1 MASYFFEPFYSLN
14 DFDRLFDE
22 AFALRTGGQ
31 PQGSNN
37 SQGQGQVQRRQGTEP
52 SSRVL
57 RPR

>member
-1 MASYFFEPFYSLN
+1 MASYFFSEPFYSLN

-31 PQGSNN
+31 QGNGQN
-37 SQGQGQVQRRQGTEP
+37 QGQVQRRGGAEP